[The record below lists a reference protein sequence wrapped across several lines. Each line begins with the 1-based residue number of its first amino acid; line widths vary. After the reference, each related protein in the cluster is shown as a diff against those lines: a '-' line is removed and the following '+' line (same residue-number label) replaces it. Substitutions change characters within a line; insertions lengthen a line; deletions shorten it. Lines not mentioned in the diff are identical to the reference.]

1 MMGESRNS
9 ENVTA
14 PSGTESG
21 AGAPEAVARLLDE
34 HFPEVREH
42 IGEVEILKADGG
54 QARVRLA
61 FDSRFKRPGGTI
73 SGPTM
78 FTLADLTSYVAILGV
93 LGADGVDA
101 VTTTMTINFLARP
114 EPADL
119 ICHVDIL
126 RQGRRQIVCEARIFG
141 ALDDKLV
148 AQASCIYA
156 PPVGRTPN

>member
-1 MMGESRNS
+1 MTPENGNS

-14 PSGTESG
+14 PHGMG
-21 AGAPEAVARLLDE
+21 PQAGSPAAVARLLDT

-42 IGEVEILKADGG
+42 IGEIEILQADSCH
-54 QARVRLA
+54 AEVRLK
-61 FDSRFKRPGGTI
+61 FDPRFKRPGGTI

-93 LGADGVDA
+93 LGEAGVDS
-101 VTTTMTINFLARP
+101 VTTTLTINFLARP

-119 ICHVDIL
+119 VCRVDIL

-141 ALDDKLV
+141 AEDEKLV

-156 PPVGRTPN
+156 PPANLST